1 MHIHPLSIQDQT
13 AVAAMQAETL
23 ELLRTLCRI
32 PAPSHHEEHRAQ
44 FVKDWLEKAGA
55 QGVYIDEAK
64 NVIYEMRGESG
75 RLCVVMAHTDTVFPD
90 TQPMEVHE
98 EGDLM
103 RCPGVGDDT
112 ANLAA
117 LLMLVRHWIQ
127 NGYRPK
133 KSFLF
138 VANACEEGLGNLKG
152 CRAVMDAYGER
163 VDAFWSLDGT
173 LSGVCTKAVGSA
185 RYRITAR
192 TCGGHSYAAFGNKN
206 AIHAL
211 AELTCALY
219 RQGIPQSDTGASRT
233 TYNVGTISGGTS
245 VNTIAQQA
253 DMLYEYRSDS
263 ESCLAVME
271 KQLQEIL
278 AAQDHET
285 VQWEVTCVGLR
296 PCGREIPPEGQ
307 AELTRAALEA
317 IEGATGTCVGES
329 SGSTDCNIPLSRG
342 IRSVCFGAYEGGGAH
357 TREEWIQKSSLGP
370 GMTAALMLLYALDDG
385 RTEA

>member
-32 PAPSHHEEHRAQ
+32 PAPSHHEERRAQ
-44 FVKDWLEKAGA
+44 FVKEWLEKAGA

-64 NVIYEMRGESG
+64 NVIYEMRGESE

-98 EGDLM
+98 EGDRML
-103 RCPGVGDDT
+103 CPGVGDDT

-152 CRAVMDAYGER
+152 CRAVM
-163 VDAFWSLDGT
+163 
-173 LSGVCTKAVGSA
+173 
-185 RYRITAR
+185 
-192 TCGGHSYAAFGNKN
+192 
-206 AIHAL
+206 
-211 AELTCALY
+211 
-219 RQGIPQSDTGASRT
+219 
-233 TYNVGTISGGTS
+233 
-245 VNTIAQQA
+245 
-253 DMLYEYRSDS
+253 
-263 ESCLAVME
+263 E
-271 KQLQEIL
+271 KQLQKIL

-296 PCGREIPPEGQ
+296 PCGREMPPEGQ

-370 GMTAALMLLYALDDG
+370 GMTAALMLMYALDDVQ
-385 RTEA
+385 TKA